1 MRDRLEELQQRAQE
15 FSGAASENTNPFT
28 EDGDND
34 DSEVVG
40 VIIPQAVVFE
50 EEPIIE
56 NFLSEAQKIRDD
68 ITALETEVLT
78 FTQQQKALVATMR
91 RFSVMKKESSI
102 IRDIKLKAE
111 SLHRRLDALS
121 KQVQRTEDQQGPTA
135 VTTRIQRSQH
145 AALYRK
151 FQQVML
157 QYNEGLLTKQERC
170 KHFII
175 RQLEVSG
182 RDVAE
187 EEVNEMVA
195 TGKWEVFNENL
206 LNDARITRSQL
217 SEIEQRHKELL
228 SLENNMKE
236 LRDLFMDIFMLVEEQ
251 GASIE
256 HIQTNVERTQ
266 DYVATSNEKFKMAA
280 RYKKK
285 NPLRQ
290 LCCCC
295 CPPWRCCL

>member
-1 MRDRLEELQQRAQE
+1 MKDRLAELQQRAQDLSE
-15 FSGAASENTNPFT
+15 AASENVTPFSVVA
-28 EDGDND
+28 END
-34 DSEVVG
+34 DSTVG
-40 VIIPQAVVFE
+40 VITPQAVLFE
-50 EEPIIE
+50 EEPVIE
-56 NFLSEAQKIRDD
+56 NFLSEAQQIRDD
-68 ITALETEVLT
+68 ITVLETEVLK
-78 FTQQQKALVATMR
+78 FSQQQKTLVATMR

-102 IRDIKLKAE
+102 TRDIKLQAE
-111 SLHRRLDALS
+111 SLHRRLDTLS
-121 KQVQRTEDQQGPTA
+121 KQVQRTEAQQGPIA

-145 AALYRK
+145 AALYRR

-182 RDVAE
+182 RDVTE
-187 EEVNEMVA
+187 EEVDEMVA

-217 SEIEQRHKELL
+217 SEIEQRHRELL

-251 GASIE
+251 GAYIE
-256 HIQTNVERTQ
+256 HIQTNVEKTQ
-266 DYVATSNEKFKMAA
+266 DYVDATNEKFKLAA

>member
-1 MRDRLEELQQRAQE
+1 MRDRLQELQQRAQE
-15 FSGAASENTNPFT
+15 FSEAASEDAGPFSG
-28 EDGDND
+28 EGDAD
-34 DSEVVG
+34 DSVG
-40 VIIPQAVVFE
+40 VEVITPQAVVFE
-50 EEPIIE
+50 EEPIID
-56 NFLSEAQKIRDD
+56 NFLSEAQLIRDG
-68 ITALETEVLT
+68 IKELETEVLN
-78 FTQQQKALVATMR
+78 FSQQQKTLVATMR

-102 IRDIKLKAE
+102 TRDIKLKAE

-121 KQVQRTEDQQGPTA
+121 KQAQRTEDQQGPTA

-145 AALYRK
+145 AALHRQ
-151 FQQVML
+151 FQQVMR
-157 QYNEGLLTKQERC
+157 QYNEALLTKQERC

-182 RDVAE
+182 REVTE

-228 SLENNMKE
+228 NLESNMKE
-236 LRDLFMDIFMLVEEQ
+236 LRDLFTDIFMMVEEQ
-251 GASIE
+251 GAYIE
-256 HIQTNVERTQ
+256 HIQTNVEKTQ
-266 DYVATSNEKFKMAA
+266 DYVSASNEKFKMAA

-285 NPLRQ
+285 NPIRQ

>member
-15 FSGAASENTNPFT
+15 FSEAQSENPSPFSA
-28 EDGDND
+28 EGDND
-34 DSEVVG
+34 DSVA
-40 VIIPQAVVFE
+40 VITPQAVVFE

-56 NFLSEAQKIRDD
+56 SFLSEAQQIRDD
-68 ITALETEVLT
+68 ITMLDIEVLK
-78 FTQQQKALVATMR
+78 FGQQQKTLVATMR

-102 IRDIKLKAE
+102 TRDIKLKAE
-111 SLHRRLDALS
+111 SIHRRLEALS
-121 KQVQRTEDQQGPTA
+121 KQVQRTEVQQGSTA
-135 VTTRIQRSQH
+135 ITTRIQRSQH
-145 AALYRK
+145 TALYRK

-157 QYNEGLLTKQERC
+157 QHNEGLLTKQERC

-182 RDVAE
+182 RDTTE
-187 EEVNEMVA
+187 EEVNEMVD

-236 LRDLFMDIFMLVEEQ
+236 LKDLFVDIFMLVEEQ
-251 GASIE
+251 GAYIE
-256 HIQTNVERTQ
+256 NIQTNVEKTQ
-266 DYVATSNEKFKMAA
+266 DYVAVSNEKFKTAA